1 MPSSKEIKALIRPR
15 SASPNDIEI
24 FKSVAARCKFMCIHS
39 SVTGCDTPQY
49 RAVLDNLVIL
59 VKAIEATPGS
69 LENLRTEFIA
79 KSWFGPTAKPNA
91 NDLAKLVLNK
101 IETNVKNYDMF
112 TEILS
117 SVTGMKQ
124 IVDIIKGLLCLLI
137 IGSLLQ
143 SLVMFPFCSCRW

>member
-24 FKSVAARCKFMCIHS
+24 FKSVAARCKFMCMH

-49 RAVLDNLVIL
+49 RAVLDNLVTL

-69 LENLRTEFIA
+69 LENLQTEFIA
-79 KSWFGPTAKPNA
+79 KSWFGPTAKPDA
-91 NDLAKLVLNK
+91 NDLAILALNK

-124 IVDIIKGLLCLLI
+124 IVDIIKGLLCLII